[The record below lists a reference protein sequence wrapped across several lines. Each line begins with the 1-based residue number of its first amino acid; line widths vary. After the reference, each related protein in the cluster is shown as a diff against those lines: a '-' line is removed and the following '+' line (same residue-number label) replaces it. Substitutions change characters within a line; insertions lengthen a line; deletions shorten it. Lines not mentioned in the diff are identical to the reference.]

1 MARDMVERREH
12 GGGAVWFW
20 APVLV
25 ILFVGGAFS
34 VGAYFHGEHDLSVI
48 ESIGV
53 GFGGVAGLILGLF
66 AAFFGLILGAGA
78 LAFSLFLVAS
88 PILCVILLFLL
99 LRKNKEARA
108 LRASPE

>member
-1 MARDMVERREH
+1 MSRSIDGGGDRGS

-20 APVLV
+20 APLLV

-34 VGAYFHGEHDLSVI
+34 VAAYFDADHDLSII
-48 ESIGV
+48 ESI

-66 AAFFGLILGAGA
+66 AAFFGLIVAGGA

-88 PILCVILLFLL
+88 PILCLILLFLL
-99 LRKNKEARA
+99 LRKNSRDKAGA
-108 LRASPE
+108 H